1 MTKDNKQI
9 ASYVFSALGFAAG
22 IGGIFYASKKGYGG
36 WGKFGMFI
44 LFGSPFGIT
53 STALAMSSKKSDN
66 VIGYPEPQGDL
77 MAQAVYDCADGVTFK
92 EWGNADLASSV
103 CDYHGG
109 IVSASVEYV

>member
-1 MTKDNKQI
+1 
-9 ASYVFSALGFAAG
+9 
-22 IGGIFYASKKGYGG
+22 
-36 WGKFGMFI
+36 
-44 LFGSPFGIT
+44 
-53 STALAMSSKKSDN
+53 
-66 VIGYPEPQGDL
+66 